1 MERKDIIAEALEAA
15 RNFHSRKL
23 WKCFTNYDCF
33 GVRIAGQEELML
45 GVVLGDAGEEYGLS
59 LFRGPHAVVTLAGLL
74 DPKGPDDDILEDM
87 DTLGFSMEA
96 FGNLPP
102 DAQAMFHEGGQHPR
116 YDEEVPSFLV
126 KPAGCQGRLPDESE
140 MVLLAQVLRAIVAA
154 DDNKMLKPA
163 RLNARKGI
171 CVIHVSGDAAHPEV
185 TVTRERVEQEKR
197 PTRIPLLP
205 ARVDLGRLPRL
216 KATWLVGMPAL
227 PAGIE
232 GDDRAMQMLLVVD
245 DTSEFILQGKPV
257 FSGDLQEAA
266 SSLADVFQ
274 GKGLKGVR
282 GLPGE
287 ILFSSRKLYEA
298 MAPILEPVGV
308 KCTFKP
314 TIAKLQAIV
323 REFYDLVD
331 SDAAPLGDYV
341 EAADEEDMPIPAP
354 DDLKGWKAADQRLFQ
369 RFVKHFEEEDRLWGA
384 RPVKRYFGDDD
395 LEYYLQEH
403 EQQGVVMAYTAW
415 GILDY
420 RPTKTSKTQAE
431 TMLKEG
437 LPEPEATLLRAR
449 MESLPTLYRVAGHDP
464 KAGTVA
470 LENVLL
476 DGTVTV
482 HDQMMAENIQDGLFL
497 TARTFPAGQFHFIE
511 MAGPPLGAGMGME
524 AIDFLRYCRMKFTP
538 AGLRKDAHK
547 FGWLWNWMEE
557 WEANWKPPRMC
568 NTDGEDLLWH
578 TASFSVANADQT
590 RRALMERDDVG
601 YDEEADELVWNK
613 KAAGNNR
620 VLGES
625 VTLGRIEFVGDELV
639 LMVNSAERFTTA
651 RQWLEQLPGVA
662 FKDVQTRCWDEAE
675 QDRPLD
681 ERISP
686 PEPMEITPEIASS
699 LKELMD
705 QHFMGWL
712 DTPLPALGGKTPRQA
727 CRTKA
732 GREEVT
738 MLIRTMP
745 DPMGPAP
752 IQVPREAMLHE
763 LGLEKEP
770 PSTRPAGS
778 QKPCPPIP
786 IEAVRPQPKIPRNA
800 PCPCGSGHK
809 YKKCCGREQQQK
821 R

>member
-1 MERKDIIAEALEAA
+1 MKRKDIIAEALEAA
-15 RNFHSRKL
+15 RDFHNRKL
-23 WKCFTNYDCF
+23 WKRFTNYDCF

-59 LFRGPHAVVTLAGLL
+59 LFRGPHAAATLAGLL
-74 DPKGPDDDILEDM
+74 NPKGPDDDTLEEM

-96 FGNLPP
+96 FGHLPP
-102 DAQAMFHEGGQHPR
+102 DAQAVFREAGEYPR
-116 YDEEVPSFLV
+116 YDEEVPSFLA
-126 KPAGCQGRLPDESE
+126 KPAGRQGRLPNEIE
-140 MVLLAQVLRAIVAA
+140 LVLLGQVLRAIIVA
-154 DDNKMLKPA
+154 DDKKMLKPA

-171 CVIHVSGDAAHPEV
+171 CVLHVSGDAADV
-185 TVTRERVEQEKR
+185 DVRVTRERVEQEEG

-216 KATWLVGMPAL
+216 EATWLVGVPAL

-245 DTSEFILQGKPV
+245 DTSEVILQGKPV
-257 FSGDLQEAA
+257 FSGDLKEAA
-266 SSLADVFQ
+266 SSLVDVFQ
-274 GKGLKGVR
+274 GKGLKRVK
-282 GLPGE
+282 GLPRE
-287 ILFSSRKLYEA
+287 ITFSSRKLYEA

-308 KCTFKP
+308 KCTFRP
-314 TIAKLQAIV
+314 TIGKLQAIV

-384 RPVKRYFGDDD
+384 RPVKRYFGNDD
-395 LEYYLQEH
+395 LEYYIQEH

-420 RPTKTSKTQAE
+420 RPTKTSKTHAE
-431 TMLKEG
+431 KMLKEG

-449 MESLPTLYRVAGHDP
+449 MESLPTLYRVAAHHP
-464 KAGTVA
+464 KAGTVE
-470 LENVLL
+470 LEDVLL
-476 DGTVTV
+476 GGKVTV
-482 HDQMMAENIQDGLFL
+482 HDQMMSENIQDGLFL

-511 MAGPPLGAGMGME
+511 MAGPPLGAGMGRD
-524 AIDFLRYCRMKFTP
+524 AIAFLRDCRMKFTP

-547 FGWLWNWMEE
+547 LGWLWNWMEE

-568 NTDGEDLLWH
+568 NTDGDELLWH
-578 TASFSVANADQT
+578 TASFSVVDPGQT
-590 RRALMERDDVG
+590 RQTLMARGDIE

-613 KAAGNNR
+613 KATGNNR

-639 LMVNSAERFTTA
+639 LTVNSAKRFATA
-651 RQWLEQLPGVA
+651 RKWLEQLPGVA
-662 FKDVQTRCWDEAE
+662 FKDVQTRRWDEAE

-686 PEPMEITPEIASS
+686 PQPVEMTPELASS
-699 LKELMD
+699 LQEMMNKHYMA
-705 QHFMGWL
+705 WL
-712 DTPLPALGGKTPRQA
+712 DTPLPALKGKTPRQA
-727 CRTKA
+727 CRTEA
-732 GREEVT
+732 GRQEVA

-745 DPMGPAP
+745 DPVGPAP
-752 IQVPREAMLHE
+752 IEVPREAIRRE
-763 LGLEKEP
+763 LGLAKESP
-770 PSTRPAGS
+770 RHTSNRLQNRHAPV
-778 QKPCPPIP
+778 P
-786 IEAVRPQPKIPRNA
+786 IEAVPAKPKVGRNA
-800 PCPCGSGHK
+800 PCPCGSGKK
-809 YKKCCGREQQQK
+809 YKKCCGREYQQ